1 MDKVTTM
8 KESTTL
14 IQAGRDPKKHQGMVN
29 TPVYQTS
36 TILFETL
43 SQYEAASAQKVGDP
57 SYGIAG
63 TVTHRSLSEALATWE
78 GAENCLLTPSGLSAI
93 TLTLFTLLSHGDH
106 VLLVDTIYGPTRRF
120 ALKKLKRLGIEATFY
135 DPLIGKDIAKLIQK
149 NTKLIFLEAPGSL
162 TFEMQDVPA
171 IVSVAKKHGVLTA
184 FDNSWATPLYY
195 KPLAHG
201 IDISIQA
208 LTKYAGGHSDV
219 IMGSVATNNK
229 DVWKRLMDAN
239 KHFGLYVSAEQA
251 SLAARGLRTIEA
263 RMKQHFSNAMVVAK
277 FLQKHKKV
285 STIIYPPLVGDAG
298 YKIWKRDF
306 NGGGAALFTI
316 LLDKKYSEKSIH
328 AFVDGMKLFGIGAS
342 WGGYES
348 LILRINPETVRTAT
362 KWAHAQTA
370 IRLHIGLEN
379 SADLIT
385 DLEAGFKRL

>member
-1 MDKVTTM
+1 M

-14 IQAGRDPKKHQGMVN
+14 IQAGRNPKKHQGMVN
-29 TPVYQTS
+29 TPIYQTS
-36 TILFETL
+36 TVLFETL
-43 SQYEAASAQKVGDP
+43 AEYEAAAMQKVGDP

-63 TVTHRSLSEALATWE
+63 TVTHRALREALATWE
-78 GAENCLLTPSGLSAI
+78 GAENCLLAPSGLSAI
-93 TLTLFTLLSHGDH
+93 TLTLFALLSHGDH

-120 ALKKLKRLGIEATFY
+120 GLKELKRLGIETTFY
-135 DPLIGKDIAKLIQK
+135 DPLIGKDIAKLTKK

-171 IVSVAKKHGVLTA
+171 IVSVARKHGVLTA

-201 IDISIQA
+201 VDISIQA
-208 LTKYAGGHSDV
+208 LTKYVGGHSDV

-263 RMKQHFSNAMVVAK
+263 RMKQHFANALEVAK

-285 STIIYPPLVGDAG
+285 SKIIYPPLPTDAG
-298 YKIWKRDF
+298 HKIWKRDF

-316 LLDKKYSEKSIH
+316 LLDKVYSEKSIH

-348 LILRINPETVRTAT
+348 LILRINPETVRSAT
-362 KWAHAQTA
+362 KWTHTKTA
-370 IRLHIGLEN
+370 IRLHIGLEHPD
-379 SADLIT
+379 DLIA

>member
-1 MDKVTTM
+1 M

-36 TILFETL
+36 TVLFETL
-43 SQYEAASAQKVGDP
+43 AEYEAAAAQKVGDP

-63 TVTHRSLSEALATWE
+63 TVTHRALREALATWE
-78 GAENCLLTPSGLSAI
+78 GAENCLLAPSGLSAI
-93 TLTLFTLLSHGDH
+93 TLTLFALLSHGDH
-106 VLLVDTIYGPTRRF
+106 VLIVDTIYGPTRRF
-120 ALKKLKRLGIEATFY
+120 AMKELKRLGIETTFY

-201 IDISIQA
+201 VDVSIQA
-208 LTKYAGGHSDV
+208 LTKYVGGHSDV
-219 IMGSVATNNK
+219 IMGSIATNNK

-251 SLAARGLRTIEA
+251 SLAARGLRTLEA
-263 RMKQHFSNAMVVAK
+263 RMKQHFSNAMLVTK
-277 FLQKHKKV
+277 WLEKHKKV
-285 STIIYPPLVGDAG
+285 SKIIYPPLVGDAG

-316 LLDKKYSEKSIH
+316 LLDKKHSEKSIH
-328 AFVDGMKLFGIGAS
+328 TFVDGMKLFGIGAS

-362 KWAHAQTA
+362 KWTHAQTA
-370 IRLHIGLEN
+370 IRLHIGLEDP
-379 SADLIT
+379 ADLIV
-385 DLEAGFKRL
+385 DLEAGLKRL

>member
-1 MDKVTTM
+1 M
-8 KESTTL
+8 KESTIL
-14 IQAGRDPKKHQGMVN
+14 IQAGRTPKKHQGMVN

-36 TILFETL
+36 TVLFETL
-43 SQYEAASAQKVGDP
+43 KEYEAAAMQKVGDP

-63 TVTHRSLSEALATWE
+63 TATHRSLIDALSIWE

-93 TLTLFTLLSHGDH
+93 TLTLFALLSHGDH
-106 VLLVDTIYGPTRRF
+106 VLIVDTIYGPTRRF
-120 ALKKLKRLGIEATFY
+120 AMKELKRLGIETTFY

-171 IVSVAKKHGVLTA
+171 ITSVARKHGVLTA
-184 FDNSWATPLYY
+184 FDNSWATPLYF

-201 IDISIQA
+201 VDISIQA
-208 LTKYAGGHSDV
+208 ITKYVGGHSDV
-219 IMGSVATNNK
+219 IMGSIATNHK
-229 DVWKRLMDAN
+229 DIWKRLMDAN

-263 RMKQHFSNAMVVAK
+263 RMKQHFSNAMLVAK
-277 FLQKHKKV
+277 WLEKHKKV
-285 STIIYPPLVGDAG
+285 SKIIYPPLPSNAG
-298 YKIWKRDF
+298 HKIWKRDF

-316 LLDKKYSEKSIH
+316 LLDKTYSEKSIH
-328 AFVDGMKLFGIGAS
+328 AFVDGMKLFGIGCS

-348 LILRINPETVRTAT
+348 LILRITPETVRTAT
-362 KWAHAQTA
+362 KWTHTQTA
-370 IRLHIGLEN
+370 IRLHIGLEH
-379 SADLIT
+379 ADDLIA